1 MTRIRR
7 IGAFAAIGALAA
19 AAALT
24 TGAGAAGAQQLSATP
39 AATGSATTTQDELTQ
54 LRANQQLLEQ
64 RLDQLEQIAQVG
76 PAHPQLPPGT
86 ASLAGSFPRSFLIPG
101 TDTSILI
108 GGQVTFD
115 AGYWISGGVSNN
127 DNGVVPSINGIPL
140 LASMTLSSGPGAS
153 AAARNRDDNVLLA
166 SPYASRLHFETRT
179 PTAFGEADTV
189 IEFDF
194 LGCAASAHSNCSNN
208 LGTTNS
214 IIPRLRLAYA
224 TLGPFMAG
232 QNWAVGFDLAA
243 APETFDTGG
252 FPGGWGPAR
261 VPEVTYTMQLPTMVG
276 PATLEVGLVAPE
288 STAVGPFGSNTL
300 ASDTAS
306 TALGATANLGLNG
319 ATTEISLDPLHTTWP
334 DAAAALTFQQ
344 PWGHLQFKTVVS
356 DQILD
361 DGMGLDQQFIGYGG
375 GISGNVQPHWL
386 GWEKDNFG
394 FNTLIG
400 NGLGRWAQG
409 GGGGNFFPSLATNY
423 GATPGLLGI
432 SVGNPCG
439 YGNVGQL
446 KGCSASNVLATT
458 IPEWGAEVNYQ
469 HWWTPTLR
477 STVDGGILYQDVPTT
492 LVGTAAD
499 GGPTGL
505 NKTLVLS
512 HVNLIWSPV
521 PFVNTGFEFL
531 YGHRQ
536 TVQNG
541 TGNEYMVD
549 YDFTMK
555 F

>member
-1 MTRIRR
+1 
-7 IGAFAAIGALAA
+7 
-19 AAALT
+19 
-24 TGAGAAGAQQLSATP
+24 
-39 AATGSATTTQDELTQ
+39 
-54 LRANQQLLEQ
+54 
-64 RLDQLEQIAQVG
+64 
-76 PAHPQLPPGT
+76 LPPGT

-127 DNGVVPSINGIPL
+127 DNGVVPSVNGIAL
-140 LASMTLSSGPGAS
+140 LSSITLSSGPGSS

-194 LGCAASAHSNCSNN
+194 LGCASANHTNCSNN

-243 APETFDTGG
+243 SPETFDTGG
-252 FPGGWGPAR
+252 IPGQWGPAR

-276 PATLEVGLVAPE
+276 PAALEVGLVTPE
-288 STAVGPFGSNTL
+288 SSAGGPWGGTL
-300 ASDTAS
+300 ASDTS
-306 TALGATANLGLNG
+306 TAALGSTAVAGLNG
-319 ATTEISLDPLHTTWP
+319 GTPAISTNPLHTTWP
-334 DAAAALTFQQ
+334 DLAAALTFQQ
-344 PWGHLQFKTVVS
+344 PWGHLQFKGVVT

-361 DGMGLDQQFIGYGG
+361 DGSHLDQQYIGYGG

-400 NGLGRWAQG
+400 DGLGRWAEG
-409 GGGGNFFPSLATNY
+409 GASGTFFPALATNY
-423 GATPGLLGI
+423 GSNAALGAGGLLTATQAALAA
-432 SVGNPCG
+432 STGNTCA
-439 YGNVGQL
+439 YGATNA
-446 KGCSASNVLATT
+446 SAAESTAACASGVRATT

-469 HWWTPTLR
+469 HWWTPTIR
-477 STVDGGILYQDVPTT
+477 STADVGILYQDVPTSI
-492 LVGTAAD
+492 VGTAAD

-521 PFVNTGFEFL
+521 PFVNTGFEFV

-536 TVQNG
+536 TIQNA

-549 YDFTMK
+549 YEFTMK